1 MTQAKKGDTV
11 RVHYT
16 GMLEDGTVFDTSLGR
31 EPLEFT
37 IGESEIIPGFEDGVI
52 GMQPGETKTFKV
64 ASERAFGPHRE
75 ELVITM
81 DRDQF
86 PPHLHP
92 EVGKEYQMRQPDGN
106 LVPVRVVEVSEETV
120 TLDAN
125 HPLAGKDLIFEVQLL
140 EVL

>member
-1 MTQAKKGDTV
+1 MVQAKQGDTV

-16 GMLEDGTVFDTSLGR
+16 GKLEDGTVFDTSLER

-37 IGESEIIPGFEDGVI
+37 IGEGEIIQGFEEAVI
-52 GMQPGETKTFKV
+52 GMQPGESKTVKV
-64 ASERAFGPHRE
+64 PSERAFGPHRD
-75 ELVITM
+75 ELVVEVS
-81 DRDQF
+81 RDQF

-92 EVGKEYQMRQPDGN
+92 EVGQEYQMRQPDGN
-106 LVPVRVVEVSEETV
+106 TIPVRVVDVSEETV